1 MTEVIER
8 AGFFMLPEL
17 AREFILAGNA
27 RFTLVSKSTGKRF
40 TYKVSKPSDWQVG
53 SRNEFRFCSLLT
65 GSNNENDY
73 RYFGFMVKENGGWKY
88 FHGKPGKA
96 CASRASDS
104 VRAFTYTLG
113 NLIEKNQIP
122 DGVEIW
128 HEGQCGRCGRTLTKP
143 DSIESGFGPECIHH
157 IGGM

>member
-8 AGFFMLPEL
+8 AGLFMLPEL

-27 RFTLVSKSTGKRF
+27 RFTLVSKESGKRF
-40 TYKVSKPSDWQVG
+40 TYRVQKPASNAR
-53 SRNEFRFCSLLT
+53 STIRFCALLSGPDNT
-65 GSNNENDY
+65 TDY
-73 RYFGFMVKENGGWKY
+73 RYFGFITMENGGWKY
-88 FHGKPGKA
+88 IHGKPGKA

-122 DGVEIW
+122 EGVEIW
-128 HEGQCGRCGRTLTKP
+128 HEGQCGRCGRTLTRP
-143 DSIESGFGPECIHH
+143 DSIESGFGPECIQH